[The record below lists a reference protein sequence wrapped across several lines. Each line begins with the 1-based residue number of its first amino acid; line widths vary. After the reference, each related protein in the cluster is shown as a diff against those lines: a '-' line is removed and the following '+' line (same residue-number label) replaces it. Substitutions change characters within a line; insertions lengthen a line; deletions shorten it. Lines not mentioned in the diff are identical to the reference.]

1 MARGQQTS
9 ARSRGAFAT
18 TPSPACALI
27 TYPPYPLLLLPL
39 PQIDGEPVEP
49 PHPLP
54 WYPGKLAW
62 QMNFS
67 RNQVGVGLR
76 N

>member
-1 MARGQQTS
+1 MHTLCS
-9 ARSRGAFAT
+9 FAT
-18 TPSPACALI
+18 ATPTLACTVITSPRH
-27 TYPPYPLLLLPL
+27 LLPLLPL